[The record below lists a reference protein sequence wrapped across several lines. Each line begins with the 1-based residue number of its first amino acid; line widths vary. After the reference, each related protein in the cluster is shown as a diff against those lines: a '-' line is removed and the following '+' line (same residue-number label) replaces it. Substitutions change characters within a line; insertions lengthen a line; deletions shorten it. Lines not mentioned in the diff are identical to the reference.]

1 MWTVSYIFPNGDKY
15 EGECCR
21 TSDGVVM
28 RKGTGTQISSSGAVY
43 IGEWNNDM
51 MSGTGTLT
59 HPSGAV
65 YKGQFQ
71 DNRYHGNGT
80 YFFPDGTKYCG
91 TFNNNRCYRTSPR
104 QYGAQRG
111 VWIRPSSER
120 TSVAQGPQGYQSPAN
135 VLRTLMHL
143 DLNECRRGD
152 PTFGQID
159 EMEHGENVDRL
170 MVLQARRFFRGEE
183 LEEGHASPCNQ
194 TEPSTI
200 QHYISSV
207 AANQSENPITLNWSS
222 ADLGT
227 LGIGL
232 CMYYECKLRC
242 PHGIRRAKAESFK
255 GSQGKGGPPGVL
267 EPPVGG

>member
-1 MWTVSYIFPNGDKY
+1 ESRRKPARGCPCPESGMWTVSYIFPNGDKY

-91 TFNNNRCYRTSPR
+91 TFNNNRCESEGDFTDSEGR
-104 QYGAQRG
+104 
-111 VWIRPSSER
+111 VWTGTFHRKAAPIKLAR
-120 TSVAQGPQGYQSPAN
+120 N
-135 VLRTLMHL
+135 TL
-143 DLNECRRGD
+143 
-152 PTFGQID
+152 
-159 EMEHGENVDRL
+159 
-170 MVLQARRFFRGEE
+170 
-183 LEEGHASPCNQ
+183 
-194 TEPSTI
+194 
-200 QHYISSV
+200 
-207 AANQSENPITLNWSS
+207 
-222 ADLGT
+222 
-227 LGIGL
+227 
-232 CMYYECKLRC
+232 
-242 PHGIRRAKAESFK
+242 
-255 GSQGKGGPPGVL
+255 
-267 EPPVGG
+267 